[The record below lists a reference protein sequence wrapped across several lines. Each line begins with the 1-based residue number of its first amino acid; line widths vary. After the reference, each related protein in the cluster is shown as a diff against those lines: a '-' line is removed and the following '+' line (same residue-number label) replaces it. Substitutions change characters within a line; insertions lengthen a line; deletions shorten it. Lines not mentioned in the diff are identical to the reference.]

1 MKLNPAVECMSVREL
16 ERTVFDIMTDNG
28 MSDAVADKTIFG
40 MTVRDM
46 QEYISQGQDDIDDE
60 EDEE

>member
-1 MKLNPAVECMSVREL
+1 MRINPSVECMSIREL

-28 MSDAVADKTIFG
+28 MAEAVADKTIFN
-40 MTVRDM
+40 MSVLDM
-46 QEYISQGQDDIDDE
+46 QEYISQGQDDIDE